1 VISAPAAL
9 TAEAHNNVTPQ
20 NTNSNRMNS
29 QLLQEQR
36 QQARA
41 RTARKLL
48 GRTHDRAIRDAQK
61 TVTAPTFVCQVAG
74 RLPSC
79 CDPSRPRRPFVA
91 ACSRSRC
98 EERQLHVL
106 IIHQRGVRLQHQE
119 ALVNIRFVSS
129 MTDDDENRFA
139 ALLLKAMDELLSRLP
154 IVYHVRIDTTTGSVL
169 QRSRAVA
176 ALPAENIDE
185 SILRDVV

>member
-1 VISAPAAL
+1 
-9 TAEAHNNVTPQ
+9 
-20 NTNSNRMNS
+20 M
-29 QLLQEQR
+29 
-36 QQARA
+36 
-41 RTARKLL
+41 
-48 GRTHDRAIRDAQK
+48 
-61 TVTAPTFVCQVAG
+61 
-74 RLPSC
+74 
-79 CDPSRPRRPFVA
+79 
-91 ACSRSRC
+91 
-98 EERQLHVL
+98 
-106 IIHQRGVRLQHQE
+106 
-119 ALVNIRFVSS
+119 NIRFVSS